1 MTSPNVYF
9 GSINHGKIAQFASLA
24 NKLELI
30 IDSLDFSTLEKNNK
44 VAVKMHLGYTD
55 GAQTIPSFYVKR
67 VVERIKKTGAHPFIT
82 DTPTSVYNAADRG
95 YTQETC
101 GCPII
106 PISGIKERYGYKTEI
121 NYRNIET
128 MNMAGVLHD
137 SDALVNLSHVKAQ
150 NNVGYAAAIKNLGV
164 GGYNGSDRWHQIH
177 GIFNSVPSFNPE
189 KCTPAHAEELV
200 KSCPYGYIKY
210 HKEKHELDINRGRCY
225 NGNCFECLKAD
236 VDIGCLNMEP
246 ETFQT
251 FQELITIS
259 SKKILERYDKNKVFH
274 INFLMDITP
283 TCDCMGVIQPQIIP
297 DIGIAGSRD
306 IVAVEAASIDLVS
319 KEELIW
325 SKVPPY
331 FKHFNVDPSAKLY
344 PFQRL
349 WGPLKDPYNVV
360 KFGVKYGLG
369 QNPYELIEILPAA
382 ETLDMEGRHVFER
395 GQPSFA

>member
-30 IDSLDFSTLEKNNK
+30 IDSLDFSTLKKNDK

-67 VVERIKKTGAHPFIT
+67 VVERIKKTGAYPFIT

-177 GIFNSVPSFNPE
+177 GIFNSVPSFYPE

-259 SKKILERYDKNKVFH
+259 SKKILERYDECKVFH

-325 SKVPPY
+325 RKVPPY
-331 FKHFNVDPSAKLY
+331 FKHLNVDPSIKLH

-349 WGPLKDPYNVV
+349 WGPLKDPYNMV

-382 ETLDMEGRHVFER
+382 ETLDMEGRNVFER

>member
-1 MTSPNVYF
+1 MTSPKVYF

-30 IDSLDFSTLEKNNK
+30 IDSLDFSTLEKNDK

-67 VVERIKKTGAHPFIT
+67 VVERIKKTGAYPFIT

-189 KCTPAHAEELV
+189 KCTPTHAEELV

-210 HKEKHELDINRGRCY
+210 NKEKHELDINRGRCY
-225 NGNCFECLKAD
+225 NGNCFECLKVDTD
-236 VDIGCLNMEP
+236 VGCLNMEP
-246 ETFQT
+246 EAFET

-259 SKKILERYDKNKVFH
+259 SKKILERYDENKVFH

-331 FKHFNVDPSAKLY
+331 FKHLNVDPSVKLH

-382 ETLDMEGRHVFER
+382 ETLNMEGRHTFER

>member
-1 MTSPNVYF
+1 MNPPKVYF

-30 IDSLDFSTLEKNNK
+30 IDHLDFSTLAKNDK

-55 GAQTIPSFYVKR
+55 SAQTIPSFYVKR
-67 VVERIKKTGAHPFIT
+67 VVERIKKTGAHPYIT

-150 NNVGYAAAIKNLGV
+150 NNVGYAAAMKNLGV

-189 KCTPAHAEELV
+189 KCTPAHAEDLV
-200 KSCPYGYIKY
+200 KSCPYGYIEY
-210 HKEKHELDINRGRCY
+210 NKEKHELDINRGKCY

-236 VDIGCLNMEP
+236 ADVDSLNMEP
-246 ETFQT
+246 EAFET

-259 SKKILERYDKNKVFH
+259 SKKILERFNEGKVFH

-306 IVAVEAASIDLVS
+306 IVAVEAASIDLVA

-325 SKVPPY
+325 SKIPPY
-331 FKHFNVDPSAKLY
+331 FKHLNVDPTIKLH

-349 WGPLKDPYNVV
+349 WGPLKDPNNVV

-369 QNPYELIEILPAA
+369 QNPYELIEVLSPA
-382 ETLDMEGRHVFER
+382 ETLNMEGRHTFER

>member
-1 MTSPNVYF
+1 MTLPKVYF

-30 IDSLDFSTLEKNNK
+30 IDSLDFSTLAKNDK
-44 VAVKMHLGYTD
+44 VAVKMHLGITD

-67 VVERIKKTGAHPFIT
+67 VVERIKKTGAHPYIT

-121 NYRNIET
+121 SYRNIET

-150 NNVGYAAAIKNLGV
+150 NNVGYAAATKNLGV

-177 GIFNSVPSFNPE
+177 GIFNSVPSFIPE
-189 KCTPAHAEELV
+189 KCTPVHAEKLV

-210 HKEKHELDINRGRCY
+210 NKEKHELDINRGRCF
-225 NGNCFECLKAD
+225 NGNCFECMKTDAD
-236 VDIGCLNMEP
+236 VGCLNMEP
-246 ETFQT
+246 EAFQT

-259 SKKILERYDKNKVFH
+259 SKKILERYDESKVFH

-306 IVAVEAASIDLVS
+306 IVAVEAVSIDLIS

-325 SKVPPY
+325 SKIPPY
-331 FKHFNVDPSAKLY
+331 FKHLNVDPSVKLH

-369 QNPYELIEILPAA
+369 QNPYELIEVMSPA
-382 ETLDMEGRHVFER
+382 ETLKMEGRHTFER